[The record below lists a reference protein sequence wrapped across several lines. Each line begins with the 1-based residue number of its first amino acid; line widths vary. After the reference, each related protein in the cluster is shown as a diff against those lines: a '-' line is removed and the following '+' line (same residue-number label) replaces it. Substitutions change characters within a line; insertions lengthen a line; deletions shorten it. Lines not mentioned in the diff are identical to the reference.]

1 MSLGERLKQVQAHF
15 KMSNEAFCTL
25 LGVSMNTLY
34 AYFSNKSPVKTESIQ
49 RIAEKDNQLD
59 CRWLLVGEGEMIV
72 GEKHEEEKVENTVEM
87 IPETKLTIALLERDV
102 LHYKK
107 IAEEKERLIQT
118 LQK

>member
-1 MSLGERLKQVQAHF
+1 
-15 KMSNEAFCTL
+15 MSNEAFCGF
-25 LGVSMNTLY
+25 LGVSINTLY
-34 AYFSNKSPVKTESIQ
+34 AYLADKNPVKTESIQ
-49 RIAEKDNQLD
+49 RIVEKDNQLN
-59 CRWLLVGEGEMIV
+59 CRWLLLGEGEMISE
-72 GEKHEEEKVENTVEM
+72 EKYAEEKVENTVEM